1 MNTRTARLPR
11 VLLRETQGEFLKLIR
26 MPLYAIPVVLFP
38 LMFYG
43 LFGLSFGGT
52 REATYL
58 IASYGA
64 FGVIGAGMFGLG
76 VGVAM
81 ERGQGWLSLKRASPM
96 PPIAYFTSKVII
108 AMTFGALITL
118 LLGTL
123 GVAFGDVAL
132 SVRQWFLLFATLTIG
147 AAPFCDLGCA
157 IAYLVGPNSAPAI
170 TNLIYLPMSFV
181 SGLWMPSHMLPKFVQ
196 MLAPALPAYHL
207 GRLAHRT
214 LGFGD
219 TSALIHVAALL
230 AFTVVFLFIATRL
243 YRRDEGVTFG

>member
-1 MNTRTARLPR
+1 MTTHAARLPR
-11 VLLRETQGEFLKLIR
+11 AIWRETHGEFLKLVR

-43 LFGLSFGGT
+43 LFGLSFGGS

-96 PPIAYFTSKVII
+96 PPIAYFASKVVIS
-108 AMTFGALITL
+108 MTFGALITL
-118 LLGTL
+118 PLGALGT
-123 GVAFGDVAL
+123 AFGGVSLNAQ
-132 SVRQWFLLFATLTIG
+132 QWFMLFATLTIG
-147 AAPFCDLGCA
+147 AAPFCALGCA
-157 IAYLVGPNSAPAI
+157 LAYLVGPNSAPAI
-170 TNLIYLPMSFV
+170 LNLIYLPMSFI
-181 SGLWMPSHMLPKFVQ
+181 SGLWIPMEMLPKFVQ
-196 MLAPALPAYHL
+196 SMAPAMPAYHL
-207 GRLAHRT
+207 GKLAHRT
-214 LGFGD
+214 IGFGD
-219 TSALIHVAALL
+219 SSITVHILALAGFTLL
-230 AFTVVFLFIATRL
+230 FLFMATHL